1 MSQAKALQV
10 FNRATNPAQIDE
22 SSWFSGADFLVI
34 NPIGYGADQFEI
46 AAVLTIE
53 AVADTA
59 YLNGFVE
66 VPQVSFGEKEIPL
79 GIDYLDSAVIVP
91 LPDEVTRSQCRCK
104 VCLSTSYA
112 VTLEIYAFSRKTAC
126 DCKAELDKIQGDL
139 NYLKVINTAIGIN
152 QIAQDAVLLG
162 LSTVVG
168 AGLALPTGGTST
180 LLPPAT
186 AATLAPATTALAT
199 ALTLVSVL
207 VR

>member
-22 SSWFSGADFLVI
+22 SDWFSGADFLVI
-34 NPIGYGADQFEI
+34 NPIGYGADNFEI

-53 AVADTA
+53 AVADTS
-59 YLNGFVE
+59 YLGGYVE

-79 GIDYLDSAVIVP
+79 GIDYLDSAVILP

-104 VCLSTSYA
+104 VCLSTSYS
-112 VTLEIYAFSRKTAC
+112 VRLEIYALSRKSLC
-126 DCKAELDKIQGDL
+126 DCKAELDRIQGHL

-168 AGLALPTGGTST
+168 AGLALPTGGSS
-180 LLPPAT
+180 LALPPAS
-186 AATLAPATTALAT
+186 AAALTPASGAVVS
-199 ALTLVSVL
+199 ALTLVAVL
-207 VR
+207 AT